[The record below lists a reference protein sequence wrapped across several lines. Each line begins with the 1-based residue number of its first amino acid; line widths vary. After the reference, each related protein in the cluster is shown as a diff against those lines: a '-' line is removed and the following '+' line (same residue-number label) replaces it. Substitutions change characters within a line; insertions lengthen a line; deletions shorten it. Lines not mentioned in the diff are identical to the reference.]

1 MPSQLI
7 YENNNAQLL
16 GYESPKCYPFVKWAG
31 GKSQLL
37 SHLDLLLPKKFSR
50 YFEPFLGGGAVF
62 FYLLSKKNTRFKAF
76 LSDINEELINSFDI
90 VKNNVEELIKVLEN
104 HQRKYNRSPREYYY
118 ELRARTKSLNRI
130 ESAGRFV
137 ALNKTCYNGLYRVNT
152 GGIFNVPIGRYKK
165 PLICDHS
172 NLRNISMILRNSD
185 THFASIDYKTI
196 LETKARQGD
205 FIYLDPP
212 YNPINSTSNFTSY
225 TNNKFSEKDQIEL
238 SEIFNKLHDR
248 KCNIL
253 LSNSDTP
260 LIRELYREYADYTI
274 RVNALRAIN
283 SKGSKRTG
291 HRELLIRNYP

>member
-1 MPSQLI
+1 
-7 YENNNAQLL
+7 
-16 GYESPKCYPFVKWAG
+16 VKWAG

-37 SHLDLLLPKKFSR
+37 SHLDFLIPKKFSR

-76 LSDINEELINSFDI
+76 LSDINEELINSFNI

-104 HQRKYNRSPREYYY
+104 HQRKYNQSPREYYY
-118 ELRARTKSLNRI
+118 GLRARTQSLNGV

-152 GGIFNVPIGRYKK
+152 GGIFNVPMGRYKK

-172 NLRNISMILRNSD
+172 NLRNISMALRNSD
-185 THFASIDYKTI
+185 THFGSIDYKTI
-196 LETKARQGD
+196 LETKTRQGD
-205 FIYLDPP
+205 FIYLDLP

-225 TNNKFSEKDQIEL
+225 TNNKFSEKDQTEL

-260 LIRELYREYADYTI
+260 LIRDLYREYADYTVE
-274 RVNALRAIN
+274 VNALRAIN

>member
-1 MPSQLI
+1 MPGQVI
-7 YENNNAQLL
+7 YESNNAHLL
-16 GYESPKCYPFVKWAG
+16 SDGLPKCYPFVKWAG
-31 GKSQLL
+31 GKGQLL
-37 SHLDLLLPKKFSR
+37 SHLDHLIPKNFSR

-90 VKNNVEELIKVLEN
+90 VKNNVEELIKVLED
-104 HQRKYNRSPREYYY
+104 HERKYNQSPREYYY
-118 ELRARTKSLNRI
+118 ELRAVTKSLNKI
-130 ESAGRFV
+130 ESAGGFV

-152 GGIFNVPIGRYKK
+152 AGIFNVPMGQYKN

-172 NLRNISMILRNSD
+172 NLRNISMILQNND
-185 THFASIDYKTI
+185 IHFASIDYKTI
-196 LETKARQGD
+196 LETKPREGD

-212 YNPINSTSNFTSY
+212 YNPMNSTSNFTSY

-260 LIRELYREYADYTI
+260 LIRELYRGYANYTVKI
-274 RVNALRAIN
+274 NALRAIN

-291 HRELLIRNYP
+291 HKELLIRNYP